1 MQRNQEYNALLSAN
15 QNRANKPSPS
25 DFDNDTGSFQFD
37 MSLPISERRSAER
50 LKRLQR
56 NTEYNALLSNMTS
69 KPDDAATTANAASAS
84 ACAADGVMSLPI
96 AERRSAE
103 KRKRQQRND
112 EYNQLVIAAERRR
125 ASDNILDDYLSAAV
139 ADDSRDTAALS
150 LPISERLSAQQ
161 RKELE
166 RNREYNE
173 YLQSRGLATTG
184 LSSATVS
191 AADFPRLLD
200 RLDERLER
208 RKTRMRTASRS
219 RSVDSRL
226 SRRRQQRSRP
236 RSDDDA
242 RPAEV

>member
-56 NTEYNALLSNMTS
+56 NTEYNVLLSNMTA

-84 ACAADGVMSLPI
+84 AADGVMSLPI

-112 EYNQLVIAAERRR
+112 EYNQLVIASERRR
-125 ASDNILDDYLSAAV
+125 ANDNILDEYLSAAV
-139 ADDSRDTAALS
+139 AEDLRDTAALS

-184 LSSATVS
+184 LSSATMS

-226 SRRRQQRSRP
+226 SRRRQQRTAP
-236 RSDDDA
+236 RSDDDV

>member
-1 MQRNQEYNALLSAN
+1 
-15 QNRANKPSPS
+15 
-25 DFDNDTGSFQFD
+25 

-56 NTEYNALLSNMTS
+56 NTEYNALLSNLTS
-69 KPDDAATTANAASAS
+69 KADDAATPASAAS
-84 ACAADGVMSLPI
+84 AADGVMSLPI

-125 ASDNILDDYLSAAV
+125 ASDNILDEYFSAV
-139 ADDSRDTAALS
+139 ADDLPDTAALS
-150 LPISERLSAQQ
+150 LPISERLSAQK

-173 YLQSRGLATTG
+173 FLQSRGLATAD
-184 LSSATVS
+184 LSSATIS
-191 AADFPRLLD
+191 AADFPRSLD

-208 RKTRMRTASRS
+208 RKTRMRTTSRS

-226 SRRRQQRSRP
+226 IRRRP
-236 RSDDDA
+236 RSDNDA